1 LSFSALLEEAEE
13 EPVEAGE
20 TTRWVAEA
28 VFHEERVVSDEIV
41 HRPAK
46 SDEQVAAEYWT
57 DIGYPT
63 PASRF

>member
-1 LSFSALLEEAEE
+1 
-13 EPVEAGE
+13 VEAGE